1 MIVLQKILILFL
13 LTFMHADIYA
23 DEIRPGYLQLN
34 EIDDHVFLVTWKVPK
49 KNNKTLLLVP
59 DFSDT
64 CKNKTQIISR
74 EVNNAI
80 LQSWFLKCDDK
91 IYGQRISV
99 SGIASSSTD
108 VLLRLNW
115 KNGNVSTVLL
125 NPAMPYFIIPEK
137 STVMDLAMSYFVLG
151 AEHILMGVDHLL
163 FVFALLLLVNN
174 TRRLVMTVTAFTLAH
189 SITLAA
195 ATLGWVYVPQRLV
208 EALIALSIL
217 FLAVEL
223 IHAQQGRE
231 GVAKKWPWLISF
243 MFGLLHG
250 FGFAGALAEIGLPE
264 QAIPL
269 TLLFFNIGVET
280 GQLFFV
286 LLVLMLG
293 YGLSYFNFSKLML
306 HGRTWVIY
314 FIGSISA
321 FWLFERMSAF

>member
-1 MIVLQKILILFL
+1 MLQKLLILFL
-13 LTFMHADIYA
+13 LMFMHAGVYA

-34 EIDDHVFLVTWKVPK
+34 ELDDHVFSVTWKVPK
-49 KNNKTLLLVP
+49 NNNKTLLLMP
-59 DFSDT
+59 DFPDT
-64 CKNKTQIISR
+64 CQNKTQIISR

-80 LQSWFLKCDDK
+80 LKSWYLKCANK

-99 SGIASSSTD
+99 SGIVSSNTD

-125 NPAMPYFIIPEK
+125 NSAMPYFVIPKK
-137 STVMDLAMSYFVLG
+137 STAMDLAMSYLVLG
-151 AEHILMGVDHLL
+151 AEHILMGIDHLL

-189 SITLAA
+189 SITLGA
-195 ATLGWVYVPQRLV
+195 ATLGWVYVPQQLV

-223 IHAQQGRE
+223 VHAQQGKF
-231 GVAKKWPWLISF
+231 GLAKKWPWIIAF

-269 TLLFFNIGVET
+269 TLLFFNIGVEV
-280 GQLFFV
+280 GQLLFV
-286 LLVLMLG
+286 VLVLMLG
-293 YGLSYFNFSKLML
+293 HVLSYLNRPKLISQ
-306 HGRTWVIY
+306 GRTWVIY
-314 FIGSISA
+314 FIGSVSA